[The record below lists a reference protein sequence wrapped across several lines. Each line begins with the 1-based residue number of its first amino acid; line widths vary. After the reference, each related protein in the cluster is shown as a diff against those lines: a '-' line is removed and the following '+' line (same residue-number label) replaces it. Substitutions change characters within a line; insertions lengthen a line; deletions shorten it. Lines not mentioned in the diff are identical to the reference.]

1 MTTFIATEYK
11 TEEPQFS
18 MIAYQFG
25 LAAAKRREGYKGF
38 GSAISHAFRELI
50 GTYALLSDLEKEKIE
65 IKIEGTPN
73 WKPATI
79 VISVSQDDAR
89 RSLEYATIK
98 FLEELNLSIENNA
111 HDAYLTPEIYSHSQQ
126 HFIAVQTP
134 WAVIQMLNDFIYNHA
149 GFSSLDDQNLN
160 LSERF
165 LNDHPSGD
173 QAFTQLRDRTF
184 IALPPITLASPH
196 LANKYEDAL
205 EKMEKRN
212 LVNVSPLYL
221 EALLNQVT
229 GHLTPDYPQFQ
240 IH

>member
-1 MTTFIATEYK
+1 MTTFVASEYK
-11 TEEPQFS
+11 AEEPQFS
-18 MIAYQFG
+18 MIVYQFG

-38 GSAISHAFRELI
+38 GSAISHAFREII
-50 GTYALLSDLEKEKIE
+50 GTYAFLSDLEKEKIE

-73 WKPATI
+73 WKPATLI
-79 VISVSQDDAR
+79 LSVSHDDAK

-111 HDAYLTPEIYSHSQQ
+111 QDAYLTPEIYSHSQQ
-126 HFIAVQTP
+126 HFITVQTP
-134 WAVIQMLNDFIYNHA
+134 WAVIKMLNDFIYNHA
-149 GFSSLDDQNLN
+149 GFFSLDDQTLN

-165 LNDHPSGD
+165 LDDCPSRNPT
-173 QAFTQLRDRTF
+173 FTELHDKTF

-196 LANKYEDAL
+196 LANKYAQAL
-205 EKMEKRN
+205 EKTEKRN

-229 GHLTPDYPQFQ
+229 GHLTSDHPQFQ